1 MEFTEF
7 GETGREDGHVGDDF
21 LVQEDIQNVV
31 RHLDGIDVDGAERL
45 EDFAST
51 TVLLLGNPFEVVVT
65 IVGDASVLVVT
76 FAEMSIIVNGS
87 RSLESEENDDMA
99 IPISKITH
107 FRIVISPLAVMAMSP
122 LSSTAWRESIKYFS
136 NSVTGEGEE
145 MAFAIRIENGFD
157 SPFVGN
163 NALGEQESFPLR
175 CASVDDARV
184 IEIVGKPRDFNFLS
198 FISHK
203 TADRRDGLSP
213 KGGAKV
219 GIKKAPPKGSAKTLP
234 ILPKLCQ
241 NSA

>member
-1 MEFTEF
+1 M
-7 GETGREDGHVGDDF
+7 
-21 LVQEDIQNVV
+21 
-31 RHLDGIDVDGAERL
+31 DGIDVDGAERF

-51 TVLLLGNPFEVVVT
+51 TVLLFGNPFEVVVT

-76 FAEMSIIVNGS
+76 FAEMSIVVNGS

-163 NALGEQESFPLR
+163 DALGEQESFPLR

-198 FISHK
+198 IISHK
-203 TADRRDGLSP
+203 TANRRDGLSP

-219 GIKKAPPKGSAKTLP
+219 GIKKGVRWKRTPNVNRTCRMS
-234 ILPKLCQ
+234 IMSQ
-241 NSA
+241 